1 MKPSSNPLSP
11 NPQWK
16 RRADLPDSS
25 TSSSQKEEGYLMLMG
40 TLLNLFRD
48 KEVKDACL
56 DSIDIKPVYMVPMS
70 FKIFRLNLIVPKE
83 TLPRS
88 FTFPYTIFYQHKL
101 LRQTYTS
108 NNTRFFFSFAS
119 SICTILRQY
128 LNRSNMDRLALEYTR
143 TRMSEP
149 EQVKGAIDFVGV
161 INYMEHYVKD
171 KSSSLNQNLHDF
183 NIDMAVEF
191 PLKLYDSYANTPWS
205 LQQLQLYTI
214 AENIL
219 SLHQFVRRRPQSSS
233 LEDTKRFK
241 YLSSHIEA
249 MLYSL
254 RAFSVVVDGLDVWSD
269 PYLKRYPK
277 LSARG
282 NTSPLIACFSVTEC

>member
-1 MKPSSNPLSP
+1 MAMTL
-11 NPQWK
+11 
-16 RRADLPDSS
+16 RRLLRIQIEAFCLYKE
-25 TSSSQKEEGYLMLMG
+25 KEEGCLMLMG

-70 FKIFRLNLIVPKE
+70 FKIFR
-83 TLPRS
+83 
-88 FTFPYTIFYQHKL
+88 
-101 LRQTYTS
+101 
-108 NNTRFFFSFAS
+108 
-119 SICTILRQY
+119 
-128 LNRSNMDRLALEYTR
+128 
-143 TRMSEP
+143 RMSEP

-191 PLKLYDSYANTPWS
+191 PLKLYDSVRLLLKMWLTDCVNLRCSIWKHNV
-205 LQQLQLYTI
+205 Q
-214 AENIL
+214 E
-219 SLHQFVRRRPQSSS
+219 VRRRPQSSS

-254 RAFSVVVDGLDVWSD
+254 RSDDVLKAHHLRTRRDLNGLYYVDCKD

-282 NTSPLIACFSVTEC
+282 NTSPSIACFISQSLNVNDDYT